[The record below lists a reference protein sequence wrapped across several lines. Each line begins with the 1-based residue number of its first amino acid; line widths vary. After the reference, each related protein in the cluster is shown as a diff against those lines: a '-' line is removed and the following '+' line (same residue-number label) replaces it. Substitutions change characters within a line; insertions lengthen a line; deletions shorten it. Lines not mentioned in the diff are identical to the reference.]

1 MPQVH
6 AGDAL
11 LLPPYMY
18 MYEVTSSAPEGQPE
32 GLNVAVNYWFSFDGG
47 KADEGGSPAAAEGA
61 MEGAPAAANGLV
73 PQSRLHRLLNERI
86 ARGDDLRGE
95 RARRQRG
102 RAQQPAAAPTSLV
115 QLASALMPKW
125 RG

>member
-18 MYEVTSSAPEGQPE
+18 HEVTSSAPEGQPE
-32 GLNVAVNYWFSFDGG
+32 GLNMAVNYWFSFDGG

-73 PQSRLHRLLNERI
+73 PHSRLHRLLNERI
-86 ARGDDLRGE
+86 ARGDDLSAQGREGATAEGAGTTAGRGSAPLACTVGQ
-95 RARRQRG
+95 RAD
-102 RAQQPAAAPTSLV
+102 A
-115 QLASALMPKW
+115 
-125 RG
+125 

>member
-18 MYEVTSSAPEGQPE
+18 HEVTSSAPEGQPE

-73 PQSRLHRLLNERI
+73 PQSSCT
-86 ARGDDLRGE
+86 GCSMSGLRGE
-95 RARRQRG
+95 TTSGERGRDGRGGGHNSRPRQRPP
-102 RAQQPAAAPTSLV
+102 RLYSWPA
-115 QLASALMPKW
+115 
-125 RG
+125 R